1 MVNTLPPDS
10 TLAPIYDIKLPMEEP
25 ITFAEVLPWVGGS
38 LLFLG
43 VIALIVLY
51 FIKRKKNEPLF
62 FLRKPVDPPHIVAL
76 RELELI
82 KEKKMWN
89 TDNHKHYQTVLSD
102 IIRDYIEGRFK
113 VPAMEQTTDETIRSL
128 KNNDIS
134 SKLLEGLQETLSLAD
149 LVKFARFKP
158 EISENEA
165 GLDFGFRFVN
175 DTKIELVDE
184 DNGDQTEEVLSEPK
198 SIKEN
203 VKPKALPIE
212 PIKTDE
218 P

>member
-1 MVNTLPPDS
+1 
-10 TLAPIYDIKLPMEEP
+10 
-25 ITFAEVLPWVGGS
+25 
-38 LLFLG
+38 
-43 VIALIVLY
+43 
-51 FIKRKKNEPLF
+51 
-62 FLRKPVDPPHIVAL
+62 
-76 RELELI
+76 
-82 KEKKMWN
+82 
-89 TDNHKHYQTVLSD
+89 
-102 IIRDYIEGRFK
+102 
-113 VPAMEQTTDETIRSL
+113 
-128 KNNDIS
+128 
-134 SKLLEGLQETLSLAD
+134 